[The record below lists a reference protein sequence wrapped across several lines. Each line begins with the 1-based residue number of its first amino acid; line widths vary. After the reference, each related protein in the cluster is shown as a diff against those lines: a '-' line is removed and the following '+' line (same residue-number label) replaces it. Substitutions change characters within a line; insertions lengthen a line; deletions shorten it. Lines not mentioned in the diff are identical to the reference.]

1 MPFLKLALRNARRQV
16 RRSLLILGVTSLGVL
31 AMVLAWSVL
40 DGQNQQMVRN
50 MTEVYSA
57 HAQLQRVDFLDQPS
71 LDLSFPAHMAADL
84 AGQPGVTAVSSR
96 ISGTGLLSAA
106 TQVRGV
112 LLVGIDPVQE
122 PQVTRLDRQIVQGHY
137 LRPGERGGL
146 LLGRSLATSLG
157 VRPGDEV
164 AVLAEGRHAAIGSL
178 RLQVRGIFDTGNS
191 HTDAQQAFLGLGDAS
206 ELFGTEGEITS
217 AALRLDSLAASP
229 RLLQQLQAG
238 LPCGLVLRDWAA
250 LLPSVAQSVQFHEG
264 LAHLLMLILF
274 VVVATGLATSLQM
287 SVSERLNEYGTQL
300 ALGTTPW
307 QLCRSIVYEG
317 LLLSGLGFF
326 IGYALAALIA
336 TQLAREGISLPQHGE
351 ALETMQ
357 GLGQR
362 IHPYLDPRRLPTLLL
377 GLGLVS
383 LLATLLPAWRAA
395 RLTPLAALRGVW
407 RERPPRR
414 RSRRDVAS
422 SSSPRWPTLALA
434 WRNVRRSPWRS
445 ALAGAALSLGLAA
458 FIFVQALAAGFM
470 KQMSDNTTG
479 FVTADLQVQHP
490 LFRHQ
495 MQPAWHFS
503 AQEPWLARL
512 RERPEVAGLS
522 LRLQSE
528 ATVSSTRKAE
538 AMLLVGMDAQ
548 AERQITR
555 LHEAVVQGHLPARP
569 QDAVLGKKL
578 AERLDLHVGERLVA
592 MAQGADGGLVSE
604 AFVVSGILDTGAHGP
619 DTGMVYI
626 DLARARQLLGQP
638 GSASAALVRLQ
649 HPESLAA
656 QRAGLQALLPT
667 DGSRQLM
674 SWQELVPEVAQ
685 TVNLVKH
692 GVLLILAIV
701 FLMVATIAMNS
712 LLMSVMERS
721 REFGT
726 LMSLGASPR
735 TLLRLVA
742 GEAGVLAALGAGA
755 GLLMGGA
762 LVAHY
767 AWTGLRLRAHGAE
780 SLGLGDIV
788 HPQFSGPAMLGAA
801 AVLCLLVLLA
811 SLVPAL
817 RIGRREPVA
826 ALRQP

>member
-1 MPFLKLALRNARRQV
+1 MPFLKLALRNVRRQV

-57 HAQLQRVDFLDQPS
+57 HAQLQRTDFLDQPS
-71 LDLSFPAHMAADL
+71 LDLSFPARMAADL
-84 AGQPGVTAVSSR
+84 AGQPGVKAVSPR

-112 LLVGIDPVQE
+112 LLVGVDPVQE
-122 PQVTRLDRQIVQGHY
+122 PQVTRLDRQLVQGRY
-137 LRPGERGGL
+137 LQPGERGGL

-178 RLQVRGIFDTGNS
+178 RLQVSGIFDTGNS
-191 HTDAQQAFLGLGDAS
+191 HTDAQQAFLTLADAT

-217 AALRLDSLAASP
+217 AALRLDSLAQTP

-274 VVVATGLATSLQM
+274 VVVAVGLATSLQM
-287 SVSERLNEYGTQL
+287 SVSERLGEYGTQL

-317 LLLSGLGFF
+317 LLLSGLGFL
-326 IGYALAALIA
+326 IGYTLAALIA
-336 TQLAREGISLPQHGE
+336 TQLAREGIALPQHGE

-357 GLGQR
+357 GLGPR
-362 IHPYLDPRRLPTLLL
+362 IHPYLDPRRLPTLLA

-407 RERPPRR
+407 KERAPQRA
-414 RSRRDVAS
+414 SRRTPS
-422 SSSPRWPTLALA
+422 TSSPRWPTLALA

-470 KQMSDNTTG
+470 KQMTDNTTG
-479 FVTADLQVQHP
+479 FVTGDLQVQHP

-495 MQPAWHFS
+495 MQPDWHFNE
-503 AQEPWLARL
+503 QEPWLARL

-538 AMLLVGMDAQ
+538 AVLLVGMDAQ
-548 AERQITR
+548 AERQVTR
-555 LHEAVVQGHLPARP
+555 LHEAVVQGQLPARP
-569 QDAVLGKKL
+569 QDAVLGRKL
-578 AERLDLHVGERLVA
+578 AERLDLHLGERLVA

-604 AFVVSGILDTGAHGP
+604 SFVVSGILDTGAHGP

-638 GSASAALVRLQ
+638 GSASAALIRLQ
-649 HPESLAA
+649 QPAGLAA
-656 QRAGLQALLPT
+656 QRPQLQALLPT
-667 DGSRQLM
+667 DGSRQLL

-701 FLMVATIAMNS
+701 FLMVAIIAMNS

-788 HPQFSGPAMLGAA
+788 HPLFSGPAMLGAA